1 MIDDD
6 TGVVDL
12 GDGTLKTGIPPKSA
26 PEAWLNNVFIGQ
38 QRFDQIIQTLQGHTD
53 PRIYYFARNLI
64 IKIPEDT
71 IRKDLLVKLDEEVA
85 RINGLKISSEEK
97 GSLVILTA
105 QNAVGQV
112 TSYADE
118 FVGIARTLV
127 IRKI

>member
-6 TGVVDL
+6 SGVVDL

-53 PRIYYFARNLI
+53 PRPYYFARNLI
-64 IKIPEDT
+64 VKIPEDK
-71 IRKDLLVKLDEEVA
+71 IRKDLLVALDAEVDKINKLP
-85 RINGLKISSEEK
+85 ISSEEK
-97 GSLVILTA
+97 GHLIILTS
-105 QNAVGQV
+105 QNAVGQL

-127 IRKI
+127 IRKM